1 MYQGME
7 LISLLCS
14 LKIYIKSGWI
24 SFIKP
29 RSTSNKAYVSN
40 IPATHW
46 YYKLILIS
54 TTQRKNLLLK
64 EGKTTSLIRTFLR
77 DAQLWS
83 DFRTLYK
90 QHVREARALVKDF
103 REKRLLYDE
112 VNHFEDKATSTEEC
126 LGDGAQSESSSS
138 IFYSDDPERDKR
150 KKKKEK
156 KKDKKGKVPK
166 EKKDKIYHETKHLD
180 ELIDAMKKDCR
191 ESIKKLEKRTK
202 DMIELVRTHLYEVLF
217 TLVLANCNRNLTW
230 FPFSKHGYQPQLP
243 RA

>member
-1 MYQGME
+1 MCQGME

-14 LKIYIKSGWI
+14 SKIYIKSGWI

-29 RSTSNKAYVSN
+29 RNTSNKAYVSN
-40 IPATHW
+40 TLAIYW
-46 YYKLILIS
+46 CCKLILIS

-90 QHVREARALVKDF
+90 QHVREAKALVKDF

-112 VNHFEDKATSTEEC
+112 VNHFEDKATLTEES
-126 LGDGAQSESSSS
+126 LGDGTQSETSS
-138 IFYSDDPERDKR
+138 IFSSDCPEHEKKKKKKKR
-150 KKKKEK
+150 KK
-156 KKDKKGKVPK
+156 DRKGKDPK
-166 EKKDKIYHETKHLD
+166 EKKDTIYHETKHLD

-191 ESIKKLEKRTK
+191 ENIKKLEKRTK
-202 DMIELVRTHLYEVLF
+202 DMIELVRTHLYEVLSCG
-217 TLVLANCNRNLTW
+217 LAN
-230 FPFSKHGYQPQLP
+230 S
-243 RA
+243 

>member
-1 MYQGME
+1 MCRGMG

-14 LKIYIKSGWI
+14 LKIYTISGWI

-29 RSTSNKAYVSN
+29 RNTSNKAYVST
-40 IPATHW
+40 IPARYW
-46 YYKLILIS
+46 YCKRILIS

-64 EGKTTSLIRTFLR
+64 EGQTTSLIRTFLR

-90 QHVREARALVKDF
+90 QHVKEARALVKDF

-112 VNHFEDKATSTEEC
+112 VNHFEDKATLTEEC
-126 LGDGAQSESSSS
+126 PEDSTESEASS
-138 IFYSDDPERDKR
+138 IIFSDCPERDKK

-156 KKDKKGKVPK
+156 KKDKKGKVSK
-166 EKKDKIYHETKHLD
+166 AKRDKIYLETKHLD
-180 ELIDAMKKDCR
+180 ELIEAMKKDCR
-191 ESIKKLEKRTK
+191 ENIRKLEKRTK
-202 DMIELVRTHLYEVLF
+202 DMIELVRTHLYEAWSRWVWLIR
-217 TLVLANCNRNLTW
+217 NRNLTW
-230 FPFSKHGYQPQLP
+230 FLFSKHGYQPQLP